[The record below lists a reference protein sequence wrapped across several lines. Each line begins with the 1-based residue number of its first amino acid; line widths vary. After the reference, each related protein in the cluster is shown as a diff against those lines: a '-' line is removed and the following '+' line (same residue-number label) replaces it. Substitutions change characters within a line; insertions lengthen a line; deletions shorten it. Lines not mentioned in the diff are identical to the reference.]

1 MKKQIVQ
8 NPPESELPGH
18 LAHNHYN
25 SLLQQYGLSR
35 SVPSLFIADTAD
47 IPGFLLRDWVS

>member
-25 SLLQQYGLSR
+25 SLLQQYGLSM